1 MTDNVLILGAALI
14 IAFYW
19 IRDPQ
24 ASFSVRLRRS
34 FIMALVVALIVG
46 TFF

>member
-24 ASFSVRLRRS
+24 ATYGMRLRRA
-34 FIMALVVALIVG
+34 FIMACVVAVIAG

>member
-14 IAFYW
+14 VAFYW

-24 ASFSVRLRRS
+24 ATYGQRLRRA
-34 FIMALVVALIVG
+34 FIMACVIALIAG